1 MTVALTGATYLQDL
15 PCDKLVTGL
24 AFHPEEP
31 LVVLFTVRSAI
42 PATQKGRS
50 APDGAEGQGDA
61 RTIFLGAPLHR
72 VVAGRDSPPPSIR
85 KPGELVRHDHKAGNQ
100 TMRTEGRGSRATQK

>member
-15 PCDKLVTGL
+15 PCDKLVTGF

-31 LVVLFTVRSAI
+31 LVVLFTVRSTI

-50 APDGAEGQGDA
+50 APERGPRGREDT
-61 RTIFLGAPLHR
+61 RTIFLRAPLHR
-72 VVAGRDSPPPSIR
+72 MVAGHDSPPPSIR
-85 KPGELVRHDHKAGNQ
+85 KPGELVRHDHKAENQ
-100 TMRTEGRGSRATQK
+100 TM